1 MAQYFNVQIVNLED
15 NSVFSENI
23 HYAKD
28 YAACKQIP
36 RNCVIDG
43 EQSNSLQL
51 TAGKGQAYAYFA
63 HPAAEKGK
71 VFYIKLDPQEFVNL
85 NSRKYELRAKMI
97 IPTVGKLETPKGFF
111 TRMNAEAIAEAE
123 LQAKTDEP
131 APGAYVN
138 PASEAETPAEPAPTR
153 NKRNRQPA

>member
-1 MAQYFNVQIVNLED
+1 MAQYFNVQIVNIED
-15 NSVFSENI
+15 NSVFSEAV

-43 EQSNSLQL
+43 EVSNSLQL

-71 VFYIKLDPQEFVNL
+71 VFYIKLEPQEFVNL
-85 NSRKYELRAKMI
+85 NSRKFELRAKMI
-97 IPTVGKLETPKGFF
+97 VPNVGKLETPKGFF
-111 TRMNAEAIAEAE
+111 TKMNAEALKEAE
-123 LQAKTDEP
+123 LTQSETP

-138 PASEAETPAEPAPTR
+138 PASAEETPADPAPKR
-153 NKRNRQPA
+153 NKREKASA